1 MKIGRIL
8 PLAAGLLLGAT
19 QLAVAAN
26 QTFVVNDTP
35 GHWFDAGPAW
45 DLGGTRS
52 LVVVNSGDTVFFT
65 QTQGPKTVES
75 RHTVTALIWP
85 AGSNASE
92 LLDQDSANMDD
103 HHVQLTTTGLH
114 VFVCKLHP
122 YMLGAVIV
130 DDPNTPELDLG
141 ENLVLLGGPG
151 GTVPFPTVV
160 NGAPTDIALRVLR
173 AFFIVTNPG
182 NWKDYTK
189 IGTPYAPTYPAVPV
203 KLGGLALPDLNAAM
217 QNYFVATKHIDGG
230 IIGKQSRPKKKGIG
244 EVWVDTAYELTA
256 GKPEQFPGT
265 MSVVSATG
273 WNVKRKIALP
283 EQKMNNGHNFWTS
296 HDQKEIYQT
305 EWHGNSLYVINRRNG
320 KLMQEIDLVNGPE
333 VNDPKFNGKK
343 CYDPA
348 HVMTR
353 VDTQQVHAG
362 CNGDDTVVELNRDP
376 ATGLLSIN
384 RFITMSQ
391 VPGSKQTQPHA
402 HWMGFDGKSMVTP
415 NSNTGDSTLYDFNSS
430 VIVDQEPTGTL
441 PIATGMMPDSS
452 KYYVSNYLGHTVSVM
467 CGPNPNGCVPGQKIG
482 EVSLL
487 QGYDPVTGSN
497 NAGFVGLDGNTITRG
512 LLGGFSVQTPV
523 SPDGKFAIQ
532 GNTLS
537 GTITII
543 DTKTDTLVRS
553 LACDPGCHGVNFGAK
568 KGGGYY
574 AYVTSKFANRLIVL
588 DYDPNN
594 DGNANDAV
602 IAGAI
607 VLANDHVAKDDK
619 ILGNKGF
626 GGQGIMAV
634 PNIYNGWVQELPI
647 GYKAQL
653 TRAQRNPIG
662 PIGGHNPHDD
672 RDDKK

>member
-1 MKIGRIL
+1 MKISRVL
-8 PLAAGLLLGAT
+8 PLAAGLLLGAS
-19 QLAVAAN
+19 QLAMAAN

-35 GHWFDAGPAW
+35 AHWFDAGSAW

-52 LVVVNSGDTVFFT
+52 LVVVNPGDTVFFT
-65 QTQGPKTVES
+65 QTQGPKAVES
-75 RHTVTALIWP
+75 RHTVTSLIWP
-85 AGSNASE
+85 AGSQASE
-92 LLDQDSANMDD
+92 QIDQDSANMLD
-103 HHVQLTTTGLH
+103 HQVTLQTPGLH

-130 DDPNTPELDLG
+130 NDPSTPELDLG

-160 NGAPTDIALRVLR
+160 GGAPTDIALRVLR

-189 IGTPYAPTYPAVPV
+189 VGTPYAPTYPAVSV
-203 KLGGLALPDLNAAM
+203 RLGSLSVPDLNTAM
-217 QNYFVATKHIDGG
+217 QNYFVTAKHIDGG
-230 IIGKQSRPKKKGIG
+230 LIEKQDKPKKNGIG
-244 EVWVDTAYELTA
+244 EVWVDTAYELSA
-256 GKPEQFPGT
+256 GKPAHFPGT
-265 MSVVSATG
+265 MTVVSATG

-320 KLMQEIDLVNGPE
+320 TLMQEIDLVNGPE

-384 RFITMSQ
+384 RFISMSK
-391 VPGSKQTQPHA
+391 VPGSKQAQPHA
-402 HWMGFDGKSMVTP
+402 HWMGYDGKSMVTP
-415 NSNTGDSTLYDFNSS
+415 NSNTGDSTLYDFNSNA
-430 VIVDQEPTGTL
+430 ILDQQPSGTL

-452 KYYVSNYLGHTVSVM
+452 KSYVSNYLGHTVSVM
-467 CGPNPNGCVPGQKIG
+467 CGQQPKPAGSCVPGQKLKDI
-482 EVSLL
+482 
-487 QGYDPVTGSN
+487 
-497 NAGFVGLDGNTITRG
+497 G
-512 LLGGFSVQTPV
+512 LLLNGNYNPVSGDITGPIGGFSVQTPV
-523 SPDGKFAIQ
+523 SPDGKFVIQ
-532 GNTLS
+532 GNTLT

-543 DTKTDTLVRS
+543 DTATDTLVKMVP
-553 LACDPGCHGVNFGAK
+553 CDPGCHGVNFGAK

-594 DGNANDAV
+594 DGDVNDAL
-602 IAGAI
+602 IAGTV
-607 VLANDHVAKDDK
+607 VLAIDNVPKDDQ
-619 ILGNKGF
+619 IVGNKGF
-626 GGQGIMAV
+626 GAQGVQPV
-634 PNIYNGWVQELPI
+634 PNVYNGWVQELPV

-653 TRAQRNPIG
+653 TRKQRNPIG
-662 PIGGHNPHDD
+662 PLPGRNPHDE
-672 RDDKK
+672 